1 MLLQG
6 LLLLWSA
13 QALEHRP
20 VVWHVGPP
28 APWHVGSSQIGI
40 EPTSSAL
47 QGGFYTTDPPG
58 KQQGLVFN
66 LSICSF
72 ILPTHLCL
80 SFPATRLSVHPLPT
94 FPSTIC
100 LVSIYSSTHLI
111 HLLTRLSTQPS
122 ACLFIHHPPT
132 CLLDNTLSSSSLP
145 TIPDLDSAL
154 GTRHEAVLVV
164 GRPWGF
170 CSRLTR

>member
-1 MLLQG
+1 MLQG

-100 LVSIYSSTHLI
+100 LVSIYSSTHPI
-111 HLLTRLSTQPS
+111 LTKAIGMCQNQRALESKRGLRLCAYCQGHIT
-122 ACLFIHHPPT
+122 
-132 CLLDNTLSSSSLP
+132 
-145 TIPDLDSAL
+145 
-154 GTRHEAVLVV
+154 
-164 GRPWGF
+164 
-170 CSRLTR
+170 